1 MLTRLAVRS
10 VRTAKYGHK
19 GISAYSK
26 VFLLSIEHV
35 LKLTLKSAPPI
46 QAANTGPVGAKYD
59 SIMLIS
65 GAICFVWGMQIAN
78 TRGIF
83 PPLI

>member
-1 MLTRLAVRS
+1 MLTRLAIRS
-10 VRTAKYGHK
+10 VRNAKYGHK
-19 GISAYSK
+19 GISPYSK
-26 VFLLSIEHV
+26 
-35 LKLTLKSAPPI
+35 AAAPI
-46 QAANTGPVGAKYD
+46 QAANTGPVGGKYD